1 MSDEKPDWEFWKNK
15 NTVKLWEAA
24 FLSCG
29 IDPDSQSY
37 RDILSFGLDNQKAEK
52 CLRLLKDSLFLP
64 QFFRLETLV
73 LNISDSN
80 LHSVPMAEFTAW
92 CILGDL
98 KIPPE
103 LAALAKASQQAALTV
118 KVKPVPV
125 AMPSGD
131 GKPWLVANSTDP
143 EPAYPWY
150 TPARYFARQLVK
162 EDSTLLVKKDTLS
175 KKTAASLSAAGI
187 FKRGKKKGP
196 LSSGTVLKSFV
207 NVTLS

>member
-64 QFFRLETLV
+64 QFFRPETLV

-80 LHSVPMAEFTAW
+80 LHSVPMAEFAAW
-92 CILGDL
+92 CILVDL

-131 GKPWLVANSTDP
+131 DWRVKARTITDRVALERYTRGEREITARNICDAVATELGK
-143 EPAYPWY
+143 
-150 TPARYFARQLVK
+150 
-162 EDSTLLVKKDTLS
+162 DSTTH
-175 KKTAASLSAAGI
+175 GN
-187 FKRGKKKGP
+187 RGQR
-196 LSSGTVLKSFV
+196 SSGNVRNNVLKGWKFTPPTGTNGTSGT
-207 NVTLS
+207 NQ